1 MTTAIRAETCGHQLG
16 SIADYETKDCGW
28 KLCIPRSQLDNS
40 FSPNVPRSAGT
51 AITAQRLKRPPL
63 FRQSARWREIRRSP
77 RRALGRDGRSTP
89 LIECWEGWNQRARKD
104 IKEREKER
112 ASCKVSWEISD
123 FPSTAKYKH
132 VVDDHDFLEQGAE
145 RKGEAI
151 ESSFPSLERGSE
163 EFADPYRHWNEIGGP
178 PRSTTSLTKRT
189 SSATPRLV
197 LSNFLFRYV
206 ANEWRGKKNFSR
218 WPSKFFSARW
228 KFFWYFDASRMAE
241 VSADVIEDATPTPVG
256 PLINSPGAL
265 SFFFLFVSFSLPP
278 WARYK
283 YIFRYRVS
291 VARLCVYCARVRRI
305 FIHIVCWAAA
315 AAVLPKEKG
324 GAEQISQAIF
334 SCVALKEMETRR
346 RERERPR

>member
-1 MTTAIRAETCGHQLG
+1 MHPPQPTRQFLFSECSSEHRDCNHRTKIET
-16 SIADYETKDCGW
+16 S
-28 KLCIPRSQLDNS
+28 PS
-40 FSPNVPRSAGT
+40 FSSIGPLTGNSPLSKTCPWAWRSIDSIDRMLGGVESKGEKRH
-51 AITAQRLKRPPL
+51 QR
-63 FRQSARWREIRRSP
+63 
-77 RRALGRDGRSTP
+77 
-89 LIECWEGWNQRARKD
+89 EG
-104 IKEREKER
+104 EGER

-163 EFADPYRHWNEIGGP
+163 EFADPHRHWNEIGGP

-228 KFFWYFDASRMAE
+228 KFFWYFDTSRMAE